1 MSTDPSLEV
10 EFLPLEAEF
19 ISPSSSMREAC
30 EGGISDFQGLVK
42 KVVQILPGTSL
53 CLSLSCE
60 ALYQSSATLRFSR
73 RHHDEKRVEKWVR
86 EFTEESSP
94 LASASLSVG
103 AFG

>member
-1 MSTDPSLEV
+1 MAFQISKAWSRKGYRFCLEHLSV
-10 EFLPLEAEF
+10 
-19 ISPSSSMREAC
+19 
-30 EGGISDFQGLVK
+30 
-42 KVVQILPGTSL
+42 
-53 CLSLSCE
+53 CLSLSWE